1 MTMHMNANISTYW
14 TALHN
19 TQLLA
24 LHASIYTWAAE
35 ETAPG
40 WVLDVGCEYGFGG
53 LLIAQ
58 ANTKLQVLELD
69 IDLAAVQY
77 TQHFPFQIRGPRVN
91 ADASDLPVVTEGF
104 TGIYLINLLHMVKE
118 PIRIL
123 SEVKRALKPGGVAV
137 LSIPLESPS
146 EPTSDSSK
154 LIQEVQSEINR
165 SFSVVIYPQ
174 EIHGHIPSFPPQSF
188 LLDQHNSIWIA
199 LCRKG

>member
-1 MTMHMNANISTYW
+1 MTIHMNANISTYW

-19 TQLLA
+19 TQRLA

-35 ETAPG
+35 ETPPG
-40 WVLDVGCEYGFGG
+40 WVLDVGCEYGFGS

-58 ANTKLQVLELD
+58 TNTRLQVLDLD

-77 TQHFPFQIRGPRVN
+77 TQHFPLQVRGPRVN
-91 ADASDLPVVTEGF
+91 ADASDLPVVSEGF

-118 PIRIL
+118 PGRIL

-137 LSIPLESPS
+137 ISIPVEGPG
-146 EPTSDSSK
+146 ETTSGRSK
-154 LIQEVQSEINR
+154 LIQEVQSEIKR
-165 SFSVVIYPQ
+165 LFSVVIYPQ
-174 EIHGHIPSFPPQSF
+174 KILGRIPSFSPQSL
-188 LLDQHNSIWIA
+188 LLDQHNSIWIT